1 MDDVVLIN
9 PYFFGKVPHQR
20 LWLFPPLG
28 LGYLASSF
36 KKENISVSIIDGTF
50 HDLNAVIKKIK
61 KVKPKI
67 VGISCNVVT
76 KKNALKIAEELKDSA
91 LLVAG
96 GPQPSIEAPLFL
108 NQFDVVIVG
117 EGEKTFLELVRSYLL
132 NRNINSIKG
141 IAFKRGNKVIFT
153 GKRELIEDL
162 DEISFPSRELFEN
175 LKYQEYWQKL
185 FGYKSTLVMTTR
197 GCPFSCNFCSKPVFG
212 DVYRA
217 RSPGNVIEEIR
228 EIINLGYNR
237 LWFADDIFT
246 LNKNRTMAICKKIL
260 EERINIEWDCL
271 CRIDYS
277 DLELLSWMKKA
288 GCQRVF
294 FGIESG
300 SDRMLKLMGKEIKAE
315 EARLAVKLAKKVGL
329 ETAGFFMLGYPGETT
344 ESLLK
349 TIKFSTSL
357 HLDYLSYSI
366 AYPIPG
372 TAFFEQ
378 IKGSL
383 LKGEWDFEGQNKLK
397 FESAIPERKLKLAIF
412 KGNVKFKLTKR
423 FEKLSLI
430 FVLPFEYITDIILRI
445 MK

>member
-1 MDDVVLIN
+1 M
-9 PYFFGKVPHQR
+9 
-20 LWLFPPLG
+20 
-28 LGYLASSF
+28 
-36 KKENISVSIIDGTF
+36 
-50 HDLNAVIKKIK
+50 
-61 KVKPKI
+61 
-67 VGISCNVVT
+67 VT
-76 KKNALKIAEELKDSA
+76 KKNALRMAEELKGSA

-108 NQFDVVIVG
+108 DQFDVVIVG
-117 EGEKTFLELVRSYLL
+117 EGEKIFLELVRSYLL

-141 IAFKRGNKVIFT
+141 IAFKRGKKLIFT

-162 DEISFPSRELFEN
+162 NEISFSSRKLFEN
-175 LKYQEYWQKL
+175 LKYQDYWQKL

-197 GCPFSCNFCSKPVFG
+197 GCPFSCNFCSNPVFG
-212 DVYRA
+212 EVYRA
-217 RSPGNVIEEIR
+217 RSPENVIEEIR

-246 LNKNRTMAICKKIL
+246 LNKNRATAICKKIL
-260 EERINIEWDCL
+260 QERINIEWDCL
-271 CRIDYS
+271 CRIDCS

-300 SDRMLKLMGKEIKAE
+300 SDRMLKLMGKKIKAE

-357 HLDYLSYSI
+357 PLDYLSYSI
-366 AYPIPG
+366 AYPIAG

-412 KGNVKFKLTKR
+412 KGNVKFKLKR
-423 FEKLSLI
+423 RFKKLSLI

>member
-1 MDDVVLIN
+1 
-9 PYFFGKVPHQR
+9 
-20 LWLFPPLG
+20 
-28 LGYLASSF
+28 
-36 KKENISVSIIDGTF
+36 
-50 HDLNAVIKKIK
+50 
-61 KVKPKI
+61 
-67 VGISCNVVT
+67 
-76 KKNALKIAEELKDSA
+76 
-91 LLVAG
+91 
-96 GPQPSIEAPLFL
+96 
-108 NQFDVVIVG
+108 
-117 EGEKTFLELVRSYLL
+117 LL

-141 IAFKRGNKVIFT
+141 IAFKRGKKVIFT

-162 DEISFPSRELFEN
+162 NEISFPSRELFEN
-175 LKYQEYWQKL
+175 LKYQDYCQKL

-217 RSPGNVIEEIR
+217 RSPENVIEEIR

-260 EERINIEWDCL
+260 QERINIEWDCL
-271 CRIDYS
+271 CRIDCS

-357 HLDYLSYSI
+357 PLDYLSYSI

-397 FESAIPERKLKLAIF
+397 FQSAIPERKLKLAIF
-412 KGNVKFKLTKR
+412 KGNVKFKLRRR
-423 FEKLSLI
+423 FKKLSLI